1 MQSRL
6 ASLEPPAPCARCEA
20 RTPGLKWGDICHECR
35 AELRRRAT
43 PWARRISLLAALAV
57 VAYAYFGLTLRSS
70 GRFWVV
76 AIAAGTYFLTLKIV
90 SDLAVEYLRGRT
102 PRKAGDEDGTPRSPR
117 KNAE

>member
-35 AELRRRAT
+35 AELRRRAA

-57 VAYAYFGLTLRSS
+57 VAYAYVGLTLRSS

-90 SDLAVEYLRGRT
+90 SDVAVEYLRGRA
-102 PRKAGDEDGTPRSPR
+102 PRFPQ
-117 KNAE
+117 